1 MPETPPTDT
10 SIDIRALVE
19 ERRRAE
25 AEALAG
31 KEKPDTPE
39 ITPRKIKQCLQAN
52 ELGDGT
58 LFAALHRG
66 KFLYCKNTQQWLSW
80 QGHHWD
86 LDIMDAAFAATED
99 VAQYYLEAGHALK
112 DEIDQLL
119 KDDKN
124 DEAGRLKDLQKAYYG
139 RVKKLRSV
147 SGVNNCLTYSHRI
160 KEPLAIKGDEI
171 DTNPWLLA
179 FTNGV
184 VDLRTGKLR
193 EGRPEDHLLKSVP
206 HEWKGIDCPAPRF
219 LRYLHSS
226 LDGPPELSEEA
237 RQEYSRQLVSF
248 VLRALGYGITG
259 LSTTHIFL
267 VFNGPGGRNGKG
279 ILVETLRYVLGPL
292 AGPIPAEMLL
302 DQGRAK
308 SSSAPSPD
316 IMALKGLRL
325 AFASETD
332 EGRRF
337 SPGQVKWY
345 SGGDTL
351 TGRLPHDKRNTN
363 FEPTHLLILLTNN
376 LPHAPGDD
384 FAFWDRLK
392 LVPFLYSFVSDPD
405 PAKPN
410 QKKRDE
416 GLREAL
422 KEEASGIAALLVRGC
437 LEWQRDGLNPPAMVT
452 AATEEYRMDE
462 DTITQFVDECC
473 IRNEDTFVKAAD
485 LYKAFSTW
493 YQENINGD
501 EKRTPK
507 QKKFGHMMSKQF
519 KKDKVGGL
527 VKYFGLEIKGEFQE
541 AF

>member
-1 MPETPPTDT
+1 MPDSSQSDS

-19 ERRRAE
+19 ERKRVE
-25 AEALAG
+25 AAALADR
-31 KEKPDTPE
+31 EKPDSPE
-39 ITPRKIKQCLQAN
+39 ITPRRIKQCLQSN

-66 KFLYCKNTQQWLSW
+66 KFLYSKNAAQWLVW
-80 QGHHWD
+80 RAHHWD
-86 LDIMDAAFAATED
+86 LDIMDESFAAVED
-99 VAQYYLEAGHALK
+99 VAMHYLEAGHALK
-112 DEIDQLL
+112 DEIDKAQ
-119 KDDKN
+119 KEDKA
-124 DEAGRLKDLQKAYYG
+124 DEAKRFQEMQKAYYA

-160 KEPLAIKGDEI
+160 KEPIAIKGDEI

-184 VDLRTGKLR
+184 LDLRTGKLR
-193 EGRPEDHLLKSVP
+193 DGRPGDYLLKAVP
-206 HEWKGIDCPAPRF
+206 HEWKGIDHPAPCF
-219 LRYLHSS
+219 LNYLHSS
-226 LDGPPELSEEA
+226 LDGPPELNDTGRE
-237 RQEYSRQLVSF
+237 EYSRQLVSF

-259 LSTTHIFL
+259 LTNEHMFL

-279 ILVETLRYVLGPL
+279 ILVETLRYCLGDL

-302 DQGRAK
+302 DQGRTK
-308 SSSAPSPD
+308 SSSGPSPD

-351 TGRLPHDKRNTN
+351 TARLPHDKRNTC
-363 FEPTHLLILLTNN
+363 FDPTHLLILLTNN

-392 LVPFLYSFVSDPD
+392 LVPFHYSFVSNPD
-405 PAKPN
+405 PTKPN
-410 QKKRDE
+410 QKKRNE
-416 GLREAL
+416 GLREKL
-422 KEEASGIAALLVRGC
+422 KAEASGILALLVRGC
-437 LEWQRDGLNPPAMVT
+437 LEWQRDGLSPPAIVT
-452 AATEEYRMDE
+452 SATEEYRMDE

-473 IRNEDTFVKAAD
+473 IQICSSEVKAAD

-493 YQENINGD
+493 YENHIG
-501 EKRTPK
+501 ERVPK
-507 QKKFGHMMSKQF
+507 QKKFGQMLSKQY
-519 KKDKVGGL
+519 KKEKVGG
-527 VKYFGLEIKGEFQE
+527 VIKYFGLELNGEVQASF
-541 AF
+541 